1 VTRALVAFPGRGS
14 YGPGSLG
21 SLDPEHAWVREADRL
36 RAADGLPSL
45 TDLDASSRFDPAL
58 HGRPTNAWPLTFLIG
73 LLDAERIAGDHDVVV
88 VVASSTGWYTALA
101 AAGALEFDEAFR
113 LVGQMAAAAEEEVAG
128 GAAELVYPLV
138 DEAWVSVPDRGA
150 AVDAALDAIGDG
162 AGRAL
167 ELGPFTVVGGSA
179 TGVRRVGSRLPTVTV
194 SGRDYP
200 ITLGTRDAW
209 HTPLR
214 AAAVE
219 RAAERLGALAWRRP
233 SVTLVDGRGRR
244 HTPWSADVRT
254 LAEESVATGP
264 TERYDFAT
272 SFRVALREYAPDI
285 ILLPGPGATL
295 GTACA
300 QLVVAEGYR
309 GIRSRTELEE
319 LQGGTRPI
327 LLAVRR

>member
-1 VTRALVAFPGRGS
+1 MTRALVAFPGRGS

-21 SLDPEHAWVREADRL
+21 SLDPDHGWVRDADRM
-36 RAADGLPSL
+36 RAADGLPGL
-45 TDLDASSRFDPAL
+45 AELDGAGRFDPAV
-58 HGRPTNAWPLTFLIG
+58 HGRPTNSWPLTFLVG

-101 AAGALEFDEAFR
+101 AAGALKFDEAFR
-113 LVGQMAAAAEEEVAG
+113 LVTAMAAAAEDTLEG

-138 DEAWVSVPDRGA
+138 DEAWVPVPDRA
-150 AVDAALDAIGDG
+150 AAIDGALDAVGDG

-167 ELGPFTVVGGSA
+167 ELGPFSVIGGPA
-179 TGVRRVGSRLPTVTV
+179 PAVRRVGASLPPVTV
-194 SGRDYP
+194 SGREYP
-200 ITLGTRDAW
+200 VMLGTRDAW

-214 AAAVE
+214 GAAVQ
-219 RAAERLGALAWRRP
+219 RATERLGSLAWQRP

-244 HTPWSADVRT
+244 HTPWSADLRV
-254 LAEESVATGP
+254 LADESTVTGA
-264 TERYDFAT
+264 TERYDFAA

-319 LQGGTRPI
+319 LQAGIRPM